1 MYIYKYTLELE
12 SGAQAT
18 ARHVSTDD
26 TLAVARPANY
36 LVKPCDSRSP
46 NSTGTTE
53 SSKITVRLKDQL
65 SAWVVDRSFTQR
77 SHILCLPLAQNDAAR
92 LAACRL

>member
-1 MYIYKYTLELE
+1 MEWK
-12 SGAQAT
+12 SCVPAT

-26 TLAVARPANY
+26 ALAMARPANY

-46 NSTGTTE
+46 NATGTTE
-53 SSKITVRLKDQL
+53 SSKIAIRLKQQL
-65 SAWVVDRSFTQR
+65 SAWVVDRSSTQR
-77 SHILCLPLAQNDAAR
+77 FHILCLPLTQNDAAR